1 MMPRRTP
8 PDGDEVLQKIVISG
22 RIDSPHLDLRVC
34 LLVATAAH
42 ADYKYDQYMRG
53 TAF

>member
-8 PDGDEVLQKIVISG
+8 PDEDEILQKIVISG

-42 ADYKYDQYMRG
+42 ADYKL
-53 TAF
+53 